1 MIKGGIAVKCRG
13 GALTITLLFIV
24 LALSSMVTADGENVA
39 VKEGMLIIDTH
50 TSHFASIAYYPGLK
64 TREYKEAL
72 FETKIRGDGGTSWA
86 PGLYLYWRSSKS
98 WISLRLINQYYVIEG
113 NMVGKWFRYRDSS
126 IKHVGSWGT
135 PGTDGDWLIPNGDTW
150 SRREWSRLRV
160 LLTPRDISFFVAYS
174 DGQWQ
179 HLCTLE
185 RTITDEEPYLIL
197 GKGYGASNYT
207 NPYLTNSG
215 STATSLGSIYLD
227 DVMVKMD
234 DEIILQDTFDG
245 ELGGYWILLLE
256 GDSDIEAKISLL
268 DLLPTKGSHLLKPF
282 FILESL

>member
-1 MIKGGIAVKCRG
+1 MKRLSGP
-13 GALTITLLFIV
+13 LLMTLLFII
-24 LALSSMVTADGENVA
+24 LALSRVGIADGENVA
-39 VKEGMLIIDTH
+39 VKEGTLVISTH
-50 TSHFASIAYYPGLK
+50 TSHFANVVYYPGLK
-64 TREYKEAL
+64 TGEYKEAL
-72 FETKIRGDGGTSWA
+72 FETRIRGDGGTSWA
-86 PGLYLYWRSSKS
+86 PGLYLYWRSSDS

-113 NMVGKWFRYRDSS
+113 NMIGKWFRYRDSS

-135 PGTDGDWLIPNGDTW
+135 PGTDGDWLIPNGNTW

-185 RTITDEEPYLIL
+185 RTITDEEPYFIL
-197 GKGYGASNYT
+197 GKGYRSSNYT

-234 DEIILQDTFDG
+234 DEVILQDTFDW
-245 ELGGYWILLLE
+245 ELGEYWTPLLE
-256 GDSDIEAKISLL
+256 GDSDIEAKISFL
-268 DLLPTKGSHLLKPF
+268 DLLPVKG
-282 FILESL
+282 